1 MTFKHSKFEDSVVMR
16 NLVRIA
22 KKKGMIKDP
31 IQKVAS
37 KLDLT
42 PTEDLFENVLK
53 LASGLRANGFEVQA
67 NELESN
73 LMLYKRAKVEGDIIE
88 EAHPKGGLEFKDV
101 LGHPKFHTL
110 IEQQMKMVDVAFKEP
125 NGKLAKAE
133 DIIKAVKKIF
143 AKKDLTPDEAKAR
156 SIAINFGALIDTVN
170 RQNNLSVTLDVV
182 NMAREGWNF
191 TNIDEILIG
200 YKQNIW
206 KLIGSDQADVSVPN
220 LKQAGDVLKQTLNII
235 AKIPSN
241 DTTKL
246 TEAEKQELYNN
257 IYGYIAQINE
267 VIESFKG
274 NGARREVPKT
284 TSAPIAQTDKEVV
297 MSPDQINIEFK
308 NINIKINKYKN
319 ILSAWKNQIKNDI
332 DNKDQTTG
340 ALNQDAV
347 VAISWIDK
355 KFKLLDDLFA
365 DFNNKDTLRDNK
377 TQEAIM
383 GTNSNID
390 KIIKDFGAFK
400 SQWIG

>member
-22 KKKGMIKDP
+22 KEKGMIKDL

-170 RQNNLSVTLDVV
+170 RQNNLNVPFDIV
-182 NMAREGWNF
+182 NAIREGGNF

-206 KLIGSDQADVSVPN
+206 QLIGSDQADVSVPN

-267 VIESFKG
+267 VIESVKG

-355 KFKLLDDLFA
+355 KFKLLDNLFA